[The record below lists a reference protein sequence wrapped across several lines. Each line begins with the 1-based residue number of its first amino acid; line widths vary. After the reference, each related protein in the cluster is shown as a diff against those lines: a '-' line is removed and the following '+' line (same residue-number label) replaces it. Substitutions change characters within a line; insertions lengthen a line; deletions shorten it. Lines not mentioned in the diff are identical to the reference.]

1 MSEQENNTI
10 FGKILRGEI
19 PADLIHEDDK
29 CIAFKDVSPQA
40 PNHILLI
47 PRKLIPKLSDAV
59 AEDKEILGHMMLT
72 AGEIARKL
80 GFEDAFRLVINNGS
94 KAQQTVFHLHMHIL
108 SGRSFSWPPG

>member
-1 MSEQENNTI
+1 MSDVENNTI
-10 FGKILRGEI
+10 FGKILKGEI
-19 PADLIHEDDK
+19 PADLVHEDDR
-29 CIAFKDVSPQA
+29 CIAFRDVSPQA

-59 AEDKEILGHMMLT
+59 AEDKEILGHMMVT

>member
-1 MSEQENNTI
+1 MSEEENNTI

-19 PADLIHEDDK
+19 PADLIYEDDI
-29 CIAFKDVSPQA
+29 CIAFRDVSPQA
-40 PNHILLI
+40 PEHILLI

-59 AEDKEILGHMMLT
+59 EEDKAILGHMMVA
-72 AGEIARKL
+72 AGDIARKL